1 MAKGVGKPAMT
12 EMHVVDLEPHSGAG
26 IEMFTPWQDMRANI
40 RKLFD
45 RVYAPGALTPGHG
58 HNFIMYRDDTT
69 EGITMTVGVLDRQ
82 PGGADPEVKPAHIPG
97 GRVMTGTHWG
107 DYGKMKTTYDAIEAE
122 ITARGLK
129 ALPKS
134 LEIYGDWYD
143 DPAKVRT
150 DIYVYLGVLI

>member
-1 MAKGVGKPAMT
+1 MT
-12 EMHVVDLEPHSGAG
+12 TPHIIDLAPHSGAG
-26 IEMFTPWQDMRANI
+26 IEMFTSWQAMRANI
-40 RKLFD
+40 QRLFG

-58 HNFIMYRDDTT
+58 HNFIMYRDNTK

-82 PGGADPEVKPAHIPG
+82 PGGADPDVKPAHIPG
-97 GRVMTGTHWG
+97 GRVMTGAHWG

-122 ITARGLK
+122 IRARGLK

-134 LEIYGDWYD
+134 LEIYGDWYE

-150 DIYVYLGVLI
+150 DIYVYLAVLI